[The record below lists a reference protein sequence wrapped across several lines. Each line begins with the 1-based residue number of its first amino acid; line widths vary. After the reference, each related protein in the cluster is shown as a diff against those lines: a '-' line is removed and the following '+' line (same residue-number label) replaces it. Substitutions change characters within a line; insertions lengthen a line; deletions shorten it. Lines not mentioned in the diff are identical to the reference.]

1 MKKIILM
8 LTVGASFILG
18 SCASTNANT
27 NIQKS
32 QMASAKEI
40 RGAWTLTNVN
50 YEGLAN
56 KQVQGDKYVT
66 ETIANVFDTA
76 SPECYVGT
84 TWNLVQ
90 NNKKGTYT
98 FNNSNSGCPTGTA
111 DIIWDIKESGST
123 TYFTF
128 KDVTGI
134 KAKQNTAG
142 YNLVVTYLNGT
153 TMQLT
158 QDVNVSGK
166 IAKIIYTFQ
175 R

>member
-1 MKKIILM
+1 MKKLIVM
-8 LTVGASFILG
+8 LAVGTSFILG

-27 NIQKS
+27 NVQKA
-32 QMASAKEI
+32 QMASAKEV
-40 RGAWTLTNVN
+40 RGTWTLTDVN
-50 YEGLAN
+50 YQGLAT

-76 SPECYVGT
+76 SPECYIGS

-90 NNKKGTYT
+90 NNKTGTYT
-98 FNNSNSGCPTGTA
+98 FNNPSSSCPSGTA
-111 DIIWDIKESGST
+111 NIIWEIKEVGST
-123 TYFTF
+123 TNFIF
-128 KDVTGI
+128 KDVSGI

-142 YNLVVTYLNGT
+142 YSLVVTNLTATN
-153 TMQLT
+153 MQLT

-166 IAKIIYTFQ
+166 IAKVIYTFQ